1 MVVLILRAITRKGE
15 KFMKKTR
22 VINSNISR
30 VIAQMGHFDTIG
42 IGDAGMPVPADTEK
56 IDLAVEAGLPS
67 FIQVLENVLSELEVQ
82 KVYLAE
88 EIKIKNPDQLAAV
101 KKIVGDTPIEFI
113 PHEEMKKDLSD
124 TKAFIRTGEETPY
137 SNILLESGVVF

>member
-1 MVVLILRAITRKGE
+1 MQTITEKGDY
-15 KFMKKTR
+15 FMKKTR

-30 VIAQMGHFDTIG
+30 VISQMGHFDTLS
-42 IGDAGMPVPADTEK
+42 IGDAGMPVPEGTEK

-67 FIQVLENVLSELEVQ
+67 FMQVLENVLSELEVQ

-88 EIKIKNPDQLAAV
+88 EIKLQNPEQLSAV
-101 KKIVGDTPIEFI
+101 KKIIGDTQIEFI
-113 PHEEMKKDLSD
+113 SHDKMKSDLKN

-137 SNILLESGVVF
+137 SNIILESGVVF